1 MCDFIKPLWRKL
13 RPMPTI
19 DVLRSL
25 EQDPDN
31 EALRQL
37 LRPRIANAADFPQA
51 LADFFDAPTRPE
63 SVEGDRPVWKNWIG
77 DQKAYPV
84 AIKHP
89 TSLQDL
95 VDAVNEANAGRLS
108 VRCVGSGHS
117 FSDVATTDGILLD
130 PHGMKKVLDLDASLL
145 LDPAHAGA
153 LFSVESG
160 ITLHELDDVLD
171 ARHLGLIQMG
181 AYDGQTLAGAIC
193 TGTHGTGITL
203 GPMASYVR
211 ALTIVTSAGTVYQVE
226 PSTAAGAITDP
237 AKFAAQQQQRPATA
251 ARVVLKQDDDWFQT
265 AVLGVGCTGLI
276 YSYIIEVRP
285 AYLLEEDRTAT
296 TWEKVKADFAAA
308 QAATPSPSPFPPA
321 ASDFRH
327 FDISVNPYAVNGTH
341 MCIVTTKS
349 ISSGPAAPHG
359 WRGLPNWINATLAGW
374 DAAQSVVA
382 TFLNS
387 LPWTSP
393 DVINKA
399 LNTLVNHN
407 YIDKSFRAMN
417 VGIGQVEAMALELS
431 IPADGWVATVDRLL
445 AVFQEEAAT
454 KGWFLAGPIA
464 LRFVA
469 AADAFLAPQQGR
481 PSVMAELTMLGGVTS
496 GSELVRAVKARMVT
510 AGSGIRVHWG
520 LDLDTVTADDVRDMY
535 PLFDRWEAVYRQI
548 NETGAFDNRFT
559 DRLGISVRA
568 QGHR

>member
-19 DVLRSL
+19 DILRGL
-25 EQDPDN
+25 ERDPDN
-31 EALRQL
+31 EALRQQ
-37 LRPRIANAADFPQA
+37 LRPRIANAADFPHA
-51 LADFFDAPTRPE
+51 LADFFDAAVRPE
-63 SVEGDRPVWKNWIG
+63 SAEGDRPVWKNWIG

-95 VDAVNEANAGRLS
+95 VDAVKEANAGKLS

-130 PHGMKKVLDLDASLL
+130 PHGMKKVLNLDASLL
-145 LDPAHAGA
+145 LDPARAGT

-160 ITLHELDDVLD
+160 ITLHELDDTLD
-171 ARHLGLIQMG
+171 KLGLGLIQMG

-193 TGTHGTGITL
+193 TGTHGTGVSL

-211 ALTIVTSAGTVYQVE
+211 ALTIVTSAGTVCQVE
-226 PSTAAGAITDP
+226 PSSASGAITDP

-251 ARVVLKQDDDWFQT
+251 RTVLKQDDDWFQT

-296 TWEKVKADFAAA
+296 TWEKVKAEIAAA
-308 QAATPSPSPFPPA
+308 HAAAPSQSPFPPTA
-321 ASDFRH
+321 FDFRH
-327 FDISVNPYAVNGTH
+327 FDISVNPYAVDGTH
-341 MCIVTTKS
+341 MCIVTTKN
-349 ISSGPAAPHG
+349 ISDGPPAPHG
-359 WRGLPNWINATLAGW
+359 WRGLPNWINGVLAGW
-374 DAAQSVVA
+374 DAAQSVLA

-399 LNTLVNHN
+399 LNTLVNRN
-407 YIDKSFRAMN
+407 YIDKSFRVMN

-481 PSVMAELTMLGGVTS
+481 PTVMAELIMLGGVAS
-496 GSELVRAVKARMVT
+496 GSELVKAVKARMVT
-510 AGSGIRVHWG
+510 KGSGIRVHWG
-520 LDLDTVTADDVRDMY
+520 LDLDTVTADEARDMY

-559 DRLGISVRA
+559 DRLGISVRG
-568 QGHR
+568 QGHS

>member
-1 MCDFIKPLWRKL
+1 MCDFLKPLWRKL
-13 RPMPTI
+13 RPLPTI
-19 DVLRSL
+19 EILRSL
-25 EQDPDN
+25 QQEPDN
-31 EALRQL
+31 EALRQQL
-37 LRPRIANAADFPQA
+37 CQRVANAGDFAPA
-51 LADFFDAPTRPE
+51 LADFFEAPVTAQ
-63 SVEGDRPVWKNWIG
+63 SVEASDRPVWKNWIG
-77 DQKAYPV
+77 DQHAYPV

-95 VDAVNEANAGRLS
+95 VNAVEEANASKIS

-117 FSDVATTDGILLD
+117 FSDVATTDGLLLD

-145 LDPAHAGA
+145 LDPARAST

-160 ITLHELDDVLD
+160 ITLHDLDDILD
-171 ARHLGLIQMG
+171 ARGLGLIQMG

-193 TGTHGTGITL
+193 TGTHGTGISL

-211 ALTIVTSAGTVYQVE
+211 ALTIVASSGTVYQIE
-226 PSTAAGAITDP
+226 PSKAAGAITDP
-237 AKFAAQQQQRPATA
+237 AKFSAQRPATQT
-251 ARVVLKQDDDWFQT
+251 VLKQDDDWFQS
-265 AVLGVGCTGLI
+265 AVLGVGCIGLI

-285 AYLLEEDRTAT
+285 AYLLEEDRAAS

-308 QAATPSPSPFPPA
+308 QAASPSPSPFPPA
-321 ASDFRH
+321 ASEFRH

-341 MCIVTTKS
+341 MCIVTTKN
-349 ISSGPAAPHG
+349 ISPGPPAPHG
-359 WRGLPNWINATLAGW
+359 WRGLPNWINGLLAGW
-374 DAAQSVVA
+374 DAAQSVLA

-399 LNTLVNHN
+399 LNTLVNRN
-407 YIDKSFRAMN
+407 YIDKSFRVMN

-445 AVFQEEAAT
+445 AVFQEEATT
-454 KGWFLAGPIA
+454 KSWFLAGPIA

-469 AADAFLAPQQGR
+469 PADAYLAPQQGR
-481 PSVMAELTMLGGVTS
+481 PTVMAELIMLGGVAS
-496 GSELVRAVKARMVT
+496 GSELVKAVKARMV
-510 AGSGIRVHWG
+510 ARGSGIRVHWG
-520 LDLDTVTADDVRDMY
+520 LDLDTVTADEARDMY
-535 PLFDRWEAVYRQI
+535 PLFSRWEAVYRQI
-548 NETGAFDNRFT
+548 NATGVFDNRFT

-568 QGHR
+568 QGHH